1 MEEACFGAGCF
12 WGVQAAF
19 DNIEGVKQTTV
30 GYMGGTTEHPS
41 YEQVC
46 TNKTGHAEVV
56 HILFDARIVSYEKLL
71 ETFFGIHDPTQINR
85 QGPDVGSQYRS
96 IIFYYTEQQRILAE
110 KLILSLKESQKF
122 TDDIVTEII
131 PAAVFYKAEEY
142 HQHYFKKNRNRGCG
156 HLS

>member
-19 DNIEGVKQTTV
+19 DNIEGMKQTTV